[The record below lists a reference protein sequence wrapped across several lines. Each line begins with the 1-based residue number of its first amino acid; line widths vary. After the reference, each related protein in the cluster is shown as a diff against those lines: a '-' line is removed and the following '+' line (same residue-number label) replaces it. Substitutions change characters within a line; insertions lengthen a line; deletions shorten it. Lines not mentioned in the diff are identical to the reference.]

1 MDART
6 PLPALRNKTDPSV
19 RRIRWTSRCRSAR
32 FLSSSGVLFS
42 SLGRLSNCARDGTKS
57 NRALAVALAESVPC
71 IAALSHSYKLK
82 LVAQK
87 SKYIEHIQIQPA
99 RRPPCDHQSC
109 AQRRN
114 RAWMSMCGANTT
126 VCSVSNGRCAL
137 SGARDRNTC
146 TPHEP
151 TSTPGAK
158 RIRLCAA
165 VTSTRCSS
173 GRITA
178 YESIARR
185 GGLCRTGSKGPLVSC
200 RRLIVLSLLRA
211 RALACLP
218 LLRFV
223 GGRLLGLARAPPRRR
238 GRGRGHSL
246 QVCGRR
252 C

>member
-1 MDART
+1 MRSCDACELSFAPMTMTLTAILQNCMRILQLLLRRDMDART

-82 LVAQK
+82 
-87 SKYIEHIQIQPA
+87 ET
-99 RRPPCDHQSC
+99 RRPKVKMYRTHT
-109 AQRRN
+109 
-114 RAWMSMCGANTT
+114 NTT
-126 VCSVSNGRCAL
+126 ARGAHRAPTTNHRCAKAESQSGVDVDVRCEYDSVSNGRCAL

-165 VTSTRCSS
+165 VTSTRCSA
-173 GRITA
+173 GRI
-178 YESIARR
+178 
-185 GGLCRTGSKGPLVSC
+185 
-200 RRLIVLSLLRA
+200 
-211 RALACLP
+211 
-218 LLRFV
+218 
-223 GGRLLGLARAPPRRR
+223 
-238 GRGRGHSL
+238 
-246 QVCGRR
+246 
-252 C
+252 